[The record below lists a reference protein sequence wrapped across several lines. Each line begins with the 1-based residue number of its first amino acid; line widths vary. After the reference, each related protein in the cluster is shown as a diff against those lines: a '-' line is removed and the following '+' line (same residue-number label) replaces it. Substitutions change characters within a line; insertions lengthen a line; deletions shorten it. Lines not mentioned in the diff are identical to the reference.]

1 MTERDLQFTIT
12 AVRILPSII
21 TGVSEPV
28 AGLVRWTAEPLGG
41 AASGRSLEEVT
52 RRGLCRREP
61 RGLVPHS
68 PGCSP
73 PSGPTLTRT
82 RQTQRLQRGEH
93 CVPERPAPWGGARSL
108 PLQGD
113 SATWSHLLLAVGLKP
128 FNVTKLTYGLFRV
141 RKDHGKQ
148 PFCFYVR
155 PPRGTTEAEPWEPE
169 TQVCG
174 REPPP
179 AAGFPS

>member
-1 MTERDLQFTIT
+1 MKSPLHLYRSISPLRGDVSVSVSFTVNSFST
-12 AVRILPSII
+12 RCDHVAV
-21 TGVSEPV
+21 
-28 AGLVRWTAEPLGG
+28 
-41 AASGRSLEEVT
+41 
-52 RRGLCRREP
+52 
-61 RGLVPHS
+61 
-68 PGCSP
+68 
-73 PSGPTLTRT
+73 
-82 RQTQRLQRGEH
+82 
-93 CVPERPAPWGGARSL
+93 SL
-108 PLQGD
+108 PAQGD
-113 SATWSHLLLAVGLKP
+113 SATWSHLVLAVGLKP

-141 RKDHGKQ
+141 RKEHGKQ